1 MLYRDFLRWTQSHP
15 DKKHFQ
21 NCFKTHFNG
30 KFYSLLL
37 VGCSQIY
44 STLCDLNTT
53 SAEIVAK
60 YVRSNVCWYVHY
72 LLKPKPP

>member
-1 MLYRDFLRWTQSHP
+1 MLYRDFLRWTRSHP

-44 STLCDLNTT
+44 STLCELNTT
-53 SAEIVAK
+53 SAEIVTK
-60 YVRSNVCWYVHY
+60 YLMLGVMCVGMYIIY
-72 LLKPKPP
+72 